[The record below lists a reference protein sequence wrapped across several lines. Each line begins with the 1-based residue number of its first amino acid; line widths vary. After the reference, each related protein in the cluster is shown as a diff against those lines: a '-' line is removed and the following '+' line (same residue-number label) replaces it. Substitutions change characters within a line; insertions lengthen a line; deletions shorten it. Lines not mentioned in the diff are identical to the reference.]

1 MKCKVRHIKKST
13 IIILLFISVLGLF
26 LFGNQAVAKKKVQTN
41 KNVKTKKMVLCIG
54 DNYQLKHKKGMKYKS
69 SSKKIATVSK
79 KGTIVVRKNGNCI
92 IKVIKNARLIKKY
105 KLTCCLPPSTNGARV
120 IIDHIEKIDDELSYV
135 YCVPD
140 EDTPATAFGIQ
151 KKGDKG
157 IDMIKIITKN
167 SQIVKLNVS
176 NGDCVAY
183 IYSYGLKTSVEG
195 NVLNVYGD
203 RYALMYKLKS
213 ADATSTPIP
222 TAAPSL
228 EP

>member
-41 KNVKTKKMVLCIG
+41 KNVKTKKMVLYIG

-69 SSKKIATVSK
+69 SNKKIATVSK
-79 KGTIVVRKNGNCI
+79 KGTIVVRQNGKCI
-92 IKVIKNARLIKKY
+92 IKVIKNGKMIKKY
-105 KLTCCLPPSTNGARV
+105 KIICSIRPSTSAAYV
-120 IIDHIEKIDDELSYV
+120 IIDHIEKIDDQLSFV
-135 YCVPD
+135 YCIPN
-140 EDTPATAFGIQ
+140 ENAYGGAFCLQ
-151 KKGDKG
+151 KKGDSG

-167 SQIVKLNVS
+167 NEIEKLNAS
-176 NGDCVAY
+176 TGDSVVY
-183 IYSYGLKTSVEG
+183 IYSDVETKIEG
-195 NVLNVYGD
+195 NILNVLGIN